1 MNGKLGNV
9 LAACAE
15 YARLAATVRKAKAV
29 AEALEGCPEGCQC
42 VHCLDAE
49 YRALQALIARAEWTN
64 HVAGAAW
71 GRQGFKL

>member
-1 MNGKLGNV
+1 MKLFDRFGG
-9 LAACAE
+9 
-15 YARLAATVRKAKAV
+15 TDQTRKAKAV
-29 AEALEGCPEGCQC
+29 VEAVEGCPVDCRC